1 MSTNETIAA
10 LFREFAELLE
20 LTGANRFRVIAHEKV
35 ARAVEGLADE
45 VATLARE
52 PGRLEEVEGIGEG
65 SATRIREFLANG
77 SIADLEAL
85 RAKVPPGLPALLRL
99 EGLGPKTVKL
109 LWDEAGVTDV
119 DGLKAAIAAGTLA
132 GIKGLGEKKIAH
144 MAEAIALSE
153 RNLGRIRLDVATGLA
168 ESLVAFL
175 RGLPGAVRAEYAGSA
190 RRGRETIGDV
200 DALVSV
206 DDPRKAAAIAQ
217 AVEGWGPVEK
227 VLVSGETKVSV
238 RTVDGVQADVRIV
251 DDACFG
257 AALLYFTG
265 SKEHNVVL
273 RERAQAA
280 GRRLNEYGLF
290 ELPVGDDGK
299 PAPQD
304 RGVKPLAARTEEEI
318 YAALGLPFLP
328 PEVREDRGETTHP
341 VPRLVELSDLKAE
354 LHAHTTASD
363 GFLSIEELA
372 EAAKARGFHTIA
384 VTDHSRSSVQANG
397 LSRER
402 LLEHIEA
409 VREAA
414 RKVKGI
420 TVLAGSEVDILA
432 DGRLDYDDGTLARL
446 DLVVASPHTALRQS
460 PEDATARLLK
470 AIAHPAVR
478 ILGHP
483 TGRIVLGREGLAP
496 DLRALVAAARERDVA
511 LEINAHPAR
520 LDLRDTHVRAA
531 IDGGALLSINCD
543 THARED
549 LANARYG
556 VLTARRGW
564 ATADRI
570 VNCWSAGRLHAWLA
584 RKKSS

>member
-1 MSTNETIAA
+1 MSRNDEIAA

-35 ARAVEGLADE
+35 ARAVEGLADD
-45 VATLARE
+45 VATLA
-52 PGRLEEVEGIGEG
+52 GTKGKLEEIEGIGEG
-65 SATRIREFLANG
+65 SAARIREYLAHG

-85 RAKVPPGLPALLRL
+85 RAKVPPGLPALLQL
-99 EGLGPKTVKL
+99 QGLGPKTVKL
-109 LWDEAGVTDV
+109 LWEEAGVVDV
-119 DGLKAAIAAGTLA
+119 AGLKAAIAAGRLE
-132 GIKGLGEKKIAH
+132 GIKGLGERKIAQIS
-144 MAEAIALSE
+144 EAIALAE
-153 RNLGRIRLDVATGLA
+153 RHVGRIRIEAATSLA

-175 RGLPGAVRAEYAGSA
+175 RGLSGAVRAEFAGST
-190 RRGRETIGDV
+190 RRGRETAGDI
-200 DALVSV
+200 DCLVSV
-206 DDPRKAAAIAQ
+206 AGPAEAAPLARRVEAWPAIA
-217 AVEGWGPVEK
+217 K
-227 VLVSGETKVSV
+227 VLAAGDTKVSV
-238 RTVDGVQADVRIV
+238 LTHDGVQADVRIV
-251 DDACFG
+251 PDAVFG

-273 RERAQAA
+273 RERAQAS

-290 ELPVGDDGK
+290 PDDGQ

-304 RGVKPLAARTEEEI
+304 RGVAPLAARTEEEI
-318 YAALGLPFLP
+318 YAALGLPWLP

-363 GFLSIEELA
+363 GYLSIEELA

-402 LLEHIEA
+402 LLEHVEA

-420 TVLAGSEVDILA
+420 TILAGSEVDILA
-432 DGRLDYDDGTLARL
+432 DGRLDYDDETLARL

-460 PEDATARLLK
+460 PEDATARLLR

-483 TGRIVLGREGLAP
+483 TGRITLGRDGLSP
-496 DLRALVAAARERDVA
+496 DLRALVEAARTHDVA

-531 IDGGALLSINCD
+531 MDGGALLSINCD

-564 ATADRI
+564 ATAERI
-570 VNCWSAGRLHAWLA
+570 VNCWDSDRLLAWIR
-584 RKKSS
+584 RKKSR

>member
-10 LFREFAELLE
+10 LFREMAELLE
-20 LTGANRFRVIAHEKV
+20 LTGANRFRTLAHEKV
-35 ARAVEGLADE
+35 ARAVEGLADDL
-45 VATLARE
+45 ATLARE

-65 SATRIREFLANG
+65 SAARIREFLESG

-119 DGLKAAIAAGTLA
+119 DGLKAAIAGGKLA

-153 RNLGRIRLDVATGLA
+153 RNLGRIRLDVATGIA

-175 RGLPGAVRAEYAGSA
+175 RGLPGAVRAEFAGSA

-206 DDPRKAAAIAQ
+206 DDPRKAAAIAK
-217 AVEGWGPVEK
+217 AVEGWPPVEK
-227 VLVSGETKVSV
+227 VLASGETKVSI
-238 RTVDGVQADVRIV
+238 RTTEGVQADVRII

-265 SKEHNVVL
+265 SKEHNVTL

-290 ELPVGDDGK
+290 ADDGK

-304 RGVKPLAARTEEEI
+304 RGAKPIAARTEAEI
-318 YAALGLPFLP
+318 YAALGLPWLP
-328 PEVREDRGETTHP
+328 PEVREDRGETTHEI
-341 VPRLVELSDLKAE
+341 PRLVEVTDLKAE

-363 GFLSIEELA
+363 GYLSIEELA
-372 EAAKARGFHTIA
+372 EAAKARGFHTLAI
-384 VTDHSRSSVQANG
+384 TDHSRSSVQANG
-397 LSRER
+397 LSKER
-402 LLEHIEA
+402 LLEHVAAI
-409 VREAA
+409 RDAA
-414 RKVKGI
+414 RRVKGI
-420 TVLAGSEVDILA
+420 TLLAGSEVDILA
-432 DGRLDYDDGTLARL
+432 DGRLDYDDATLAEL

-483 TGRIVLGREGLAP
+483 TGRIVLGREGLSP
-496 DLRALVAAARERDVA
+496 DVRALVEAARTHDVA

-549 LANARYG
+549 LGNARYG

-564 ATADRI
+564 ATAERI
-570 VNCWSAGRLHAWLA
+570 VNCWSSERLLAWI
-584 RKKSS
+584 RREK

>member
-45 VATLARE
+45 VATLAAAK
-52 PGRLEEVEGIGEG
+52 GRLEEVEGIGEG

-77 SIADLEAL
+77 SIADLDAL
-85 RAKVPPGLPALLRL
+85 RAKVPPGLRELLGL
-99 EGLGPKTVKL
+99 QGLGPKTVKL
-109 LWDEAGVTDV
+109 LWEEAGVVDV
-119 DGLKAAIAAGTLA
+119 AGLAAAIAAGRLA
-132 GIKGLGEKKIAH
+132 GLKGLGERKIAQ
-144 MAEAIALSE
+144 MSEAIALAA
-153 RNLGRIRLDVATGLA
+153 RHVGRIRLDAATALA
-168 ESLVAFL
+168 EELVAFL
-175 RGLPGAVRAEYAGSA
+175 RGLPGAVRAEFAGST
-190 RRGRETIGDV
+190 RRGRETAGDI
-200 DALVSV
+200 DCLVSV
-206 DDPRKAAAIAQ
+206 ADPAGAAALARRVAAWPAIA
-217 AVEGWGPVEK
+217 K
-227 VLVSGETKVSV
+227 VLAAGDTKVSV
-238 RTVDGVQADVRIV
+238 LTADGVQADVRIV
-251 DDACFG
+251 PDAAFG

-280 GRRLNEYGLF
+280 GQRLNEYGLF
-290 ELPVGDDGK
+290 PEDGE

-304 RGVKPLAARTEEEI
+304 RGVAPIAARTEEEI

>member
-1 MSTNETIAA
+1 MSNNETIAA
-10 LFREFAELLE
+10 LFREMAELLE
-20 LTGANRFRVIAHEKV
+20 LTGANRFRTLAHEKV
-35 ARAVEGLADE
+35 ARAVDGLADDL
-45 VATLARE
+45 ATLARE

-65 SATRIREFLANG
+65 SAARIREYFASG
-77 SIADLEAL
+77 TIADLEAL

-109 LWDEAGVTDV
+109 LWEEAGVTDL
-119 DGLKAAIAAGTLA
+119 DGLKAAIAGGKLA

-153 RNLGRIRLDVATGLA
+153 RNLGRIRLDVATALA

-175 RGLPGAVRAEYAGSA
+175 RGLPGAVRAEFAGSV

-206 DDPRKAAAIAQ
+206 DDPRTAAAIAK
-217 AVEGWGPVEK
+217 AVEGWEPVER
-227 VLVSGETKVSV
+227 VLASGETKVSI
-238 RTVDGVQADVRIV
+238 RTTEGVQADVRIV
-251 DDACFG
+251 DDASFG

-265 SKEHNVVL
+265 SKEHNVTL

-290 ELPVGDDGK
+290 ADDGK

-304 RGVKPLAARTEEEI
+304 RGVQPLAARTEEEI
-318 YAALGLPFLP
+318 YAALGLPWLP
-328 PEVREDRGETTHP
+328 PEVREDRGETAHE
-341 VPRLVELSDLKAE
+341 VPRLVEVGDLKAE
-354 LHAHTTASD
+354 LHAHTVASD

-372 EAAKARGFHTIA
+372 EAAKARGFHTLAI
-384 VTDHSRSSVQANG
+384 TDHSRSSVQANG
-397 LSRER
+397 LSKER
-402 LLEHIEA
+402 LLEHVAAI
-409 VREAA
+409 RDAA
-414 RKVKGI
+414 RRVKGI
-420 TVLAGSEVDILA
+420 TLLAGSEVDILA
-432 DGRLDYDDGTLARL
+432 DGRLDYDDATLAEL

-483 TGRIVLGREGLAP
+483 TGRIVLGREGLSP
-496 DLRALVAAARERDVA
+496 DVRALVEAARTHDVA

-520 LDLRDTHVRAA
+520 LDLRDSHVRAA

-549 LANARYG
+549 LGNARYG
-556 VLTARRGW
+556 ILTARRGW
-564 ATADRI
+564 ATAERI
-570 VNCWSAGRLHAWLA
+570 VNCWNPERLLAWIR
-584 RKKSS
+584 RKR